1 MTNVRKLQL
10 NKKASSYLT
19 VIPKDM
25 VEGMELSEGDKLK
38 FTLHNDKI
46 IITPLANP
54 TKTAPMETA
63 PTMIEGEA
71 DE

>member
-1 MTNVRKLQL
+1 MTNVRTLML

-38 FTLHNDKI
+38 FNLRNDKI
-46 IITPLANP
+46 IITPLANS

-63 PTMIEGEA
+63 PTDIEGEVN
-71 DE
+71 E